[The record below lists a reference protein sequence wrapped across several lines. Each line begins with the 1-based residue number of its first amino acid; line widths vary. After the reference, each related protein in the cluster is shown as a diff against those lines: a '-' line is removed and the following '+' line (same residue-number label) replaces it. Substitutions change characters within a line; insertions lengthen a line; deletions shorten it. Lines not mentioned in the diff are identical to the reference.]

1 MAVLIP
7 LLSEKENDEE
17 FLEQA
22 LKGTKEVILLIV
34 VDADSKEEF
43 GFAASHIKT
52 ARLVME
58 EVKATIG
65 KKRKR
70 SEDII
75 EWGDTKNKIMNIAL
89 LRKVDCVI
97 LKKQENQYFDE
108 LVKNLEKEK
117 IEVKVI

>member
-1 MAVLIP
+1 MTVLIP

-43 GFAASHIKT
+43 GFAASHIQT

-89 LRKVDCVI
+89 LRKVDRVI

-108 LVKNLEKEK
+108 LIKNLEKEK